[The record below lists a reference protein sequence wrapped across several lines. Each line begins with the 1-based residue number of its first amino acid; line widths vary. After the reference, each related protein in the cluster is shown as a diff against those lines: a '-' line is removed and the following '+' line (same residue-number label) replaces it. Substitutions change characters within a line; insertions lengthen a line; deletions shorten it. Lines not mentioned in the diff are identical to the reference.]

1 MSCFLYWLI
10 RRPPPVSD
18 PAVHTAPRAPC
29 TPGRRKH
36 RRARRPVAGTG
47 LPRSPWNRS
56 AGR

>member
-1 MSCFLYWLI
+1 MARFLCWLI
-10 RRPPPVSD
+10 RRPPPSSG
-18 PAVHTAPRAPC
+18 PPVHTAPRAPC

-36 RRARRPVAGTG
+36 RRTRRPLAGTR